1 MSGVN
6 LAISATSLSSIQF
19 ILQNIFLLQKYNFY
33 MKSANKATEILLIK
47 IYLLLLQRNYHRR
60 D

>member
-1 MSGVN
+1 MQITSNSGYLNVV
-6 LAISATSLSSIQF
+6 F
-19 ILQNIFLLQKYNFY
+19 IPQNIFLLQKYNFY
-33 MKSANKATEILLIK
+33 MKAANKSTEILLIK